1 MVTDDDLVRRFQ
13 RGDEV
18 AFSTFVERHQD
29 RLFRLAQMW
38 LVDDQDAPDVV
49 QEVLMR
55 SYTGLARFAFRARPT
70 TWLVRTARNVCHEFN
85 RRRPLTL
92 DSTAAEAI
100 APGTPEQD
108 LSRLEVAGE
117 IHRLVA
123 RLPDRQRDVV
133 VLRLF
138 EELSVADTARVMGC
152 RPGTVKALLHKA
164 VARLKVL
171 TAHDGSE
178 ALAGAMR

>member
-13 RGDEV
+13 RGDDV
-18 AFSTFVERHQD
+18 AFSTFVARHQD
-29 RLFRLAQMW
+29 RLFRLARVW
-38 LVDDQDAPDVV
+38 LADAEDAPDVV

-55 SYTGLARFAFRARPT
+55 SYTGLRRFAFRAQPT
-70 TWLVRTARNVCHEFN
+70 TWLVRTTRNVCHEFN
-85 RRRPLTL
+85 RRRPAMSNAL
-92 DSTAAEAI
+92 APEPI
-100 APGTPEQD
+100 APETPD
-108 LSRLEVAGE
+108 HYHSRRQIAGKV
-117 IHRLVA
+117 HRLIA

-164 VARLKVL
+164 VARLQVL
-171 TAHDGSE
+171 TAHDGKE
-178 ALAGAMR
+178 ALV

>member
-18 AFSTFVERHQD
+18 AFSTFVGRHQD
-29 RLFRLAQMW
+29 RLFRLARLW
-38 LVDDQDAPDVV
+38 LADTQDAPDVV

-55 SYTGLARFAFRARPT
+55 SYTGLRRFAFRAQPT
-70 TWLVRTARNVCHEFN
+70 TWLVRTTRNVCREFN
-85 RRRPLTL
+85 RRRPVLAA
-92 DSTAAEAI
+92 SMAAEPVA
-100 APGTPEQD
+100 AGTPEQD
-108 LSRLEVAGE
+108 HSRCEMASEV
-117 IHRLVA
+117 HRLIE
-123 RLPDRQRDVV
+123 RLSDRQRDVV

-164 VARLKVL
+164 VQRLKVL
-171 TAHDGSE
+171 TAHDGKE
-178 ALAGAMR
+178 ALV